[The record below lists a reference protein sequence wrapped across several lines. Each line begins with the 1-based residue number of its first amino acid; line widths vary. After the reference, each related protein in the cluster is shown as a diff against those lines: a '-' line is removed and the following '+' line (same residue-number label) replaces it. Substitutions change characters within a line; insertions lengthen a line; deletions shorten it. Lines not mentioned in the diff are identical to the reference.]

1 MDFGM
6 LSTLVSLLGTLF
18 EGPDTFALNPP
29 PKSSENAANSPS

>member
-18 EGPDTFALNPP
+18 EGPTGEAALPT
-29 PKSSENAANSPS
+29 PKQSVNSQTQQ